1 MLLDVSCWNMPSTIY
16 FNKIAK
22 IAFSIEMEKFFFFT
36 QFNSKGRTLLSSS
49 HGKGKKAC
57 MKFFLISAKALS
69 QLHFPLHSPLQG
81 WSNLTLIRG
90 ETFTKKKI
98 SLDWVNREYSVIKKI
113 MDDEISFSFWC
124 LEIWARSNL
133 PLELGV
139 IPNGLVCLFRLFF
152 FRERSQLYDIFF
164 VLASCT
170 CGRPKIKKRPTD
182 NSHSKKRKELPL
194 WEDQLCCT
202 GW

>member
-1 MLLDVSCWNMPSTIY
+1 MKWKN
-16 FNKIAK
+16 
-22 IAFSIEMEKFFFFT
+22 FFFFT

-113 MDDEISFSFWC
+113 MDDEISFSLWC

-170 CGRPKIKKRPTD
+170 CGRPKIKKSDPQTIRTA
-182 NSHSKKRKELPL
+182 RKEKNCHYGRISFAVQDGRLVPNFSQAK
-194 WEDQLCCT
+194 EKCP
-202 GW
+202 GSER

>member
-1 MLLDVSCWNMPSTIY
+1 
-16 FNKIAK
+16 
-22 IAFSIEMEKFFFFT
+22 
-36 QFNSKGRTLLSSS
+36 
-49 HGKGKKAC
+49 

-90 ETFTKKKI
+90 ETFTKNKI

-133 PLELGV
+133 PLELEV

-152 FRERSQLYDIFF
+152 FSRKVSIVWYFLCFGILHLWQAQDKKKATHRQFAQQEKKRIATMGGSALLYRTVGSSQTFHKQKKN
-164 VLASCT
+164 VLAV
-170 CGRPKIKKRPTD
+170 KD
-182 NSHSKKRKELPL
+182 NNTR
-194 WEDQLCCT
+194 WVDQTYTVLS
-202 GW
+202 